1 VAVYKHN
8 YQAYQGPLT
17 LLPLRFLVLPRYAYQ
32 RVFASKIF
40 LALYLACFL
49 PVLFAATMIYLH
61 HNVKALQVLQIPLD
75 ELIKIDG
82 PFFLTLLYIQGFLG
96 FLVTTLIGP
105 GLISPDLT
113 NNALPLYLSR
123 PLTRWDYVAGKMAVL
138 VILLSAISWVPLS
151 LLFLFQSGME
161 GWEWFWKNLRIE
173 GAILAGSFLAISIVS
188 LLALALS
195 AWVKW
200 RPVAGALLFGVFIV
214 GAGFGAAINEVLYT
228 NWGYLINI
236 GQMIHTMW
244 TWLFYGE
251 TPHEPISALQA
262 FAGLSSLCTICLL
275 LLSRKLKAYE
285 VVRS

>member
-8 YQAYQGPLT
+8 YQSYKGPLT
-17 LLPLRFLVLPRYAYQ
+17 SLRLRFLVLPRYAYQ

-40 LALYLACFL
+40 LALFLACFL
-49 PVLFAATMIYLH
+49 PLLGGAGLIYLQ
-61 HNVKALQVLQIPLD
+61 HNAKALQVLQIPLD

-82 PFFLTLLYIQGFLG
+82 AFFLTLLYIQGFLG
-96 FLVTTLIGP
+96 FLLTTLIGP
-105 GLISPDLT
+105 GLISPDLS

-138 VILLSAISWVPLS
+138 VILLSAVSWLPLS
-151 LLFLFQSGME
+151 LLFLFQSGLE
-161 GWEWFWKNLRIE
+161 GWGWLWNNLRIE
-173 GAILAGSFLAISIVS
+173 GAILGGSLLAISIIS

-214 GAGFGAAINEVLYT
+214 GAGFGAAINEILYT

-236 GQMIHTMW
+236 GQMIHTVW
-244 TWLFYGE
+244 TWLFFGE
-251 TPHEPISALQA
+251 TPREPISALQA
-262 FAGLSSLCTICLL
+262 FAGLLGLCAMCLL
-275 LLSRKLKAYE
+275 LLSKKLRAYE